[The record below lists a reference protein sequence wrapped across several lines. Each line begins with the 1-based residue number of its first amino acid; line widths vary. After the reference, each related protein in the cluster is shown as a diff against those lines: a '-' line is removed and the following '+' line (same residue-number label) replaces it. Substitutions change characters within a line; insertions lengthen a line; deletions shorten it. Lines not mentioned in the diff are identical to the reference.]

1 MATEMRMLSFRIPE
15 SLRQDLDELA
25 KASGEDV
32 SVIIRRAIEQV
43 VYGEH
48 CDEPSDAAI
57 DAACAA
63 SFDAVSGVVM
73 QESRSIL
80 EIYREEGLL

>member
-15 SLRQDLDELA
+15 SLKRDLDEIA
-25 KASGEDV
+25 KERGEEV
-32 SVIIRRAIEQV
+32 SAIIRRAIEQA

-48 CDEPSDAAI
+48 HDEPSDSAI

-63 SFDAVSGVVM
+63 SFDAISGVVM

>member
-1 MATEMRMLSFRIPE
+1 MSIEMRMLSFRIPE
-15 SLRQDLDELA
+15 SLKRDLDEVA
-25 KASGEDV
+25 KARGEDV
-32 SVIIRRAIEQV
+32 SAIIRKAIEQV

-48 CDEPSDAAI
+48 HDEPSDAAI

-63 SFDAVSGVVM
+63 SLDAVSGVAM
-73 QESRSIL
+73 QKSRSIL